1 MKTKKYKNTIRELN
15 KSCDN
20 QVQSKKM
27 SLIETIVSVAIGYV
41 VALLSQIVVFPLFD
55 IEVSL
60 IDNLLIGLLFTVIS
74 IIRGYYIRRL
84 FNWIDFNRTI
94 NTRGK

>member
-1 MKTKKYKNTIRELN
+1 MQT
-15 KSCDN
+15 
-20 QVQSKKM
+20 KKM
-27 SLIETIVSVAIGYV
+27 SLIETVLSVLIGYI

-55 IEVSL
+55 IKVSL

-74 IIRGYYIRRL
+74 IIRGYYVRRL

>member
-1 MKTKKYKNTIRELN
+1 M
-15 KSCDN
+15 
-20 QVQSKKM
+20 QSKKM
-27 SLIETIVSVAIGYV
+27 SLIETIVSVLIGYI

-55 IEVSL
+55 VEVSL

-74 IIRGYYIRRL
+74 IIRGYYVRRL
-84 FNWIDFNRTI
+84 FNWIDFNRTT

>member
-1 MKTKKYKNTIRELN
+1 MQT
-15 KSCDN
+15 
-20 QVQSKKM
+20 KKM
-27 SLIETIVSVAIGYV
+27 SLIETIVSVAIGYI

-74 IIRGYYIRRL
+74 IIRGYFVRRL

-94 NTRGK
+94 STRGN

>member
-1 MKTKKYKNTIRELN
+1 MQT
-15 KSCDN
+15 
-20 QVQSKKM
+20 KKM
-27 SLIETIVSVAIGYV
+27 SLIETVSSVLIGYI

-74 IIRGYYIRRL
+74 IIRGYYVRRL
-84 FNWIDFNRTI
+84 FNWIDFNRTT
-94 NTRGK
+94 NSRGK

>member
-1 MKTKKYKNTIRELN
+1 MQTKR
-15 KSCDN
+15 
-20 QVQSKKM
+20 M
-27 SLIETIVSVAIGYV
+27 SLIETVLSVLIGYI

-74 IIRGYYIRRL
+74 IIRGYFVRRL
-84 FNWIDFNRTI
+84 FNWINFNRTI
-94 NTRGK
+94 NTRGN

>member
-1 MKTKKYKNTIRELN
+1 MQT
-15 KSCDN
+15 
-20 QVQSKKM
+20 KKM
-27 SLIETIVSVAIGYV
+27 SLIETVLSVLIGYI

-74 IIRGYYIRRL
+74 IIRGYYVRRL
-84 FNWIDFNRTI
+84 FNWIDFNRTT

>member
-1 MKTKKYKNTIRELN
+1 MQT
-15 KSCDN
+15 
-20 QVQSKKM
+20 KKM
-27 SLIETIVSVAIGYV
+27 SLIETIVGVAIGYI

-84 FNWIDFNRTI
+84 FNWIDFNRTT

>member
-1 MKTKKYKNTIRELN
+1 MQT
-15 KSCDN
+15 
-20 QVQSKKM
+20 KKM

-74 IIRGYYIRRL
+74 IIRGYYVRRL

>member
-1 MKTKKYKNTIRELN
+1 M
-15 KSCDN
+15 
-20 QVQSKKM
+20 QSKKM
-27 SLIETIVSVAIGYV
+27 SLIETIVSVLIGYI

-84 FNWIDFNRTI
+84 FNWIDFNRTT
-94 NTRGK
+94 NTRGY

>member
-1 MKTKKYKNTIRELN
+1 MRNSTRTIELN

-41 VALLSQIVVFPLFD
+41 VALLSQIVVCPLFD

-94 NTRGK
+94 NIEER

>member
-1 MKTKKYKNTIRELN
+1 M
-15 KSCDN
+15 
-20 QVQSKKM
+20 QSKKM

-84 FNWIDFNRTI
+84 FNWIDFNRTT

>member
-1 MKTKKYKNTIRELN
+1 MQT
-15 KSCDN
+15 
-20 QVQSKKM
+20 KKM
-27 SLIETIVSVAIGYV
+27 SLIETVLSVLIGYI

-84 FNWIDFNRTI
+84 FNWIYFNRTT

>member
-1 MKTKKYKNTIRELN
+1 M
-15 KSCDN
+15 
-20 QVQSKKM
+20 QSKKM

-74 IIRGYYIRRL
+74 IIRGYYVRRL

-94 NTRGK
+94 STRGK

>member
-1 MKTKKYKNTIRELN
+1 MQT
-15 KSCDN
+15 
-20 QVQSKKM
+20 KKM
-27 SLIETIVSVAIGYV
+27 SLIETIVSVAIGYI
-41 VALLSQIVVFPLFD
+41 VALLSQIAVFPLFD